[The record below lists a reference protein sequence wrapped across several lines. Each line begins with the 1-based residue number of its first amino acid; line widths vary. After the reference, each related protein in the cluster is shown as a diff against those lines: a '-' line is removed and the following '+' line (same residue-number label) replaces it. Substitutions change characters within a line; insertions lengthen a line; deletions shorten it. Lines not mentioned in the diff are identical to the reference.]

1 MHAEFAMSFSPLL
14 CSLLPIS
21 LSLSLSFSLS
31 PLLFSFSLPL
41 CMILSHNSTMTIM
54 LQPRHVMQCRRVC
67 FALPCYEMPCPWFLS
82 LRCGLCACYSHYSS
96 RFFFLY
102 SHNMWFP
109 IFPGSV
115 FFSCSSRYAKL
126 CHGIAMQ
133 LSSCYC
139 CRWSSLCMVCAMLYL
154 SVPGGLHVITRP
166 VHLPLR
172 AFSWMGLLFT
182 VVSHTRSQR
191 VSLGCDR
198 HRGFVL
204 CQEAHSK
211 GHVARWAARR
221 GH

>member
-1 MHAEFAMSFSPLL
+1 MLCNVAGFASLCHAMKCHVPGFCHCGVVCVLA
-14 CSLLPIS
+14 
-21 LSLSLSFSLS
+21 
-31 PLLFSFSLPL
+31 
-41 CMILSHNSTMTIM
+41 TVTIAA
-54 LQPRHVMQCRRVC
+54 V
-67 FALPCYEMPCPWFLS
+67 
-82 LRCGLCACYSHYSS
+82 
-96 RFFFLY
+96 FFFLY